1 MSKATHEPVLK
12 TLKISGDVEQN
23 KTKKVSLVSLRNP
36 DVKKLDNRAVFS
48 SFVFAFHLLHFLL
61 KCKIL

>member
-1 MSKATHEPVLK
+1 MGKATDEPVLK
-12 TLKISGDVEQN
+12 TLKMLN
-23 KTKKVSLVSLRNP
+23 KTEKKPSLVSLRNP
-36 DVKKLDNRAVFS
+36 SVKKLGNRAVFS